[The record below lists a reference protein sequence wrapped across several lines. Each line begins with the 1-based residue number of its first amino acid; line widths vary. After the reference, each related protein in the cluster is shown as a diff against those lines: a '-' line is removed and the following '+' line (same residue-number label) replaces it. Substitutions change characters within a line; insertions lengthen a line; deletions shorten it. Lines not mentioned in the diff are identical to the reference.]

1 MNSNVSGYK
10 NMELLCK
17 ELFYVYRI
25 GVVLFKFVKLKNL
38 GFMLRKYKDKI
49 VLLKCLIILI

>member
-17 ELFYVYRI
+17 ELFNVYRI
-25 GVVLFKFVKLKNL
+25 GVVLIKFVKLKNL
-38 GFMLRKYKDKI
+38 RFMLRKYKDKI
-49 VLLKCLIILI
+49 VLLKC